1 MKLIYKRFKS
11 LLKSIVK
18 VLISQ
23 IESLYYRYRILIRF
37 SSIWK
42 ILWLLI
48 KLFISM
54 NIIFAFPVP
63 FLFEPLNGIVNF
75 FKDLFD
81 GLMEAYFKAY
91 FWIKERIS
99 GISKPNIPE
108 IPRRKDK
115 IESWE
120 YRKPKY
126 DPEVLSEEE
135 EYLRRKFYKNNIN
148 NPENLARYT

>member
-1 MKLIYKRFKS
+1 
-11 LLKSIVK
+11 
-18 VLISQ
+18 
-23 IESLYYRYRILIRF
+23 
-37 SSIWK
+37 
-42 ILWLLI
+42 
-48 KLFISM
+48 M

-63 FLFEPLNGIVNF
+63 FLFEPLNGTVNF

-91 FWIKERIS
+91 FWIKERIF

-115 IESWE
+115 TESWE

-126 DPEVLSEEE
+126 DPEVL
-135 EYLRRKFYKNNIN
+135 YLIYYFDFNKIKDVRGKKKNQLVLHLIIPILIVIVIILKKLIEIIALMQNQLDPLFKKI
-148 NPENLARYT
+148 